1 MSFAEDIKT
10 RIKAG
15 YPCLYVTAREDFR
28 CSEEIRA
35 TASGLKLGG
44 QAIGFKLWTVTSGF
58 YDQDSAG
65 RMRPTGVAKDPLEAL
80 EKASSMDN
88 TVVVFVNMHRSLDDP
103 MVIQTVKDMVQKL
116 KAVGSMAVFVSNVMK
131 VPDELKDDLSFLD
144 FDLPDK
150 RLLAERLDYITAETP
165 GLPSVDRDVAS
176 ESMLG
181 MTTWEAE
188 NALALSVVMKG
199 RIDPEFLAQEKA
211 RAVAKTG
218 ILEFYEPIKGGMSQV
233 GGLENLKGWLSRR
246 RRAFTQEARD
256 FGLPEPKGVLLV
268 GVPGCGKSLTAKAV
282 SYEWKLPLVRFD
294 MGKVFQGLVGASES
308 RMREAIATMEAVAP
322 VVCWVDEI
330 EKGMAGAGGS
340 GSTDSGVTARVFGTF
355 ISWMQDR
362 KRPVFLVATANN
374 VMNMPPELLRAGRW
388 DEVFYVD
395 LPGELE
401 RQEILRI
408 HVARR
413 KRDPDKFDLKHIAGV
428 TNLFSGA
435 ELEAVVTKGLFRA
448 FSEGR
453 DLSTDDMV
461 IAEEETVPLAVT
473 RREDISAMREWA
485 KTRAVPASRSEPPEI
500 VVTEGK
506 RRVFRMEVSEQDQP

>member
-1 MSFAEDIKT
+1 
-10 RIKAG
+10 
-15 YPCLYVTAREDFR
+15 
-28 CSEEIRA
+28 
-35 TASGLKLGG
+35 
-44 QAIGFKLWTVTSGF
+44 
-58 YDQDSAG
+58 
-65 RMRPTGVAKDPLEAL
+65 
-80 EKASSMDN
+80 
-88 TVVVFVNMHRSLDDP
+88 
-103 MVIQTVKDMVQKL
+103 
-116 KAVGSMAVFVSNVMK
+116 
-131 VPDELKDDLSFLD
+131 
-144 FDLPDK
+144 
-150 RLLAERLDYITAETP
+150 
-165 GLPSVDRDVAS
+165 
-176 ESMLG
+176 
-181 MTTWEAE
+181 
-188 NALALSVVMKG
+188 
-199 RIDPEFLAQEKA
+199 
-211 RAVAKTG
+211 
-218 ILEFYEPIKGGMSQV
+218 
-233 GGLENLKGWLSRR
+233 
-246 RRAFTQEARD
+246 
-256 FGLPEPKGVLLV
+256 
-268 GVPGCGKSLTAKAV
+268 
-282 SYEWKLPLVRFD
+282 